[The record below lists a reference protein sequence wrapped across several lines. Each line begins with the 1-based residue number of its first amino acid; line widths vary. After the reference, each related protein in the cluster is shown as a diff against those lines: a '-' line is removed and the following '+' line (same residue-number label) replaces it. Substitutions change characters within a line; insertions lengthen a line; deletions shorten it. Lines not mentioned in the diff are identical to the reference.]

1 MLVDGFFDWKGWA
14 AIESLATFAVA
25 IYAIRQFR
33 EAREIANR
41 TIGETRRI
49 GEAQVRA
56 YLTCESGSYVIQR
69 LNDREN
75 GLFIKASIRNF
86 GQSPAINVRLK
97 GFLDALQPADVK
109 ERGGMVALVG
119 SIGASGQADAGFGF
133 SREMVEGMKWELI
146 FERSFPITFAAT
158 LEWVDVFGRTHSS
171 LIELREGGLP
181 PVPPRQRGQFAGGMF
196 ATNHIGTIG
205 EG

>member
-1 MLVDGFFDWKGWA
+1 MLLNWFFDWKGWA

-25 IYAIRQFR
+25 IYAVRQFR
-33 EAREIANR
+33 EAREIAER

-56 YLTCESGSYVIQR
+56 YLSCENGSYVIQK
-69 LNDREN
+69 LNDSEN
-75 GLFIKASIRNF
+75 GLFINASLRNF

-109 ERGGMVALVG
+109 EQGGMVALVG
-119 SIGASGQADAGFGF
+119 SVSASGQADAGFGF
-133 SREMVEGMKWELI
+133 TREMAGDKWEFI
-146 FERSFPITFAAT
+146 FDRSFPITFAAS
-158 LEWVDVFGRTHSS
+158 LEWLDVFGRSHSA

-181 PVPPRQRGQFAGGMF
+181 PMPPRQRGQFAGVMF
-196 ATNHIGTIG
+196 ATNHIGMIG
-205 EG
+205 EE